1 MKFLVEFNSAIV
13 AWLSL
18 RGRVVGVPINCYLN
32 FGGLTPITPIGD
44 GSGRDYSLTVR
55 LGISGQLW
63 QLYPGSGTFRAYME
77 SKITSSSIDIVFT
90 PIQEYTGEEL
100 DVEEIIEVSRSN
112 IPGIGS
118 RRW

>member
-13 AWLSL
+13 AWLCL

-32 FGGLTPITPIGD
+32 FGGLTPILPGESR
-44 GSGRDYSLTVR
+44 SGGAFSLSVR
-55 LGISGQLW
+55 LGRLGFSW
-63 QLYPGSGTFRAYME
+63 NLYPGSGTFRAYME

-90 PIQEYTGEEL
+90 PIQEYTGEDL

-112 IPGIGS
+112 IPGIGG
-118 RRW
+118 